1 MDKRVTFLKF
11 KDINVFY
18 FIFYILRIQ
27 KMILLQKK
35 KKKFEV
41 EFIIR
46 TN

>member
-11 KDINVFY
+11 KDRNVFY
-18 FIFYILRIQ
+18 FLYFKNSKNNIVA
-27 KMILLQKK
+27 K

>member
-35 KKKFEV
+35 KKFEV